1 MPDFELTSPE
11 GKTYVVSG
19 PSGATKEQ
27 AFGVLQQ
34 QLSSGKA
41 TEKPA
46 ESAKAPDSKPLAVIG
61 NTITKA
67 VTRPFTGLVDLSES
81 AINQAGQNLQD
92 PLGTKRLKGEA
103 GSNLIP
109 PGSSFGSTPRV
120 EAPTKYGPI
129 RPEGVPTSEWG
140 KKAQDFAADWGPA
153 ALTGAYGLGK
163 GALNLGKTLIGSDA
177 AAARKAAISGVSES
191 VGSEAER
198 LGQKAGSFTGES
210 ADMQMTNLGRQSELE
225 NLKAVNPKTTNLAI
239 GQETRKSVLDA
250 AKGYEDARQEA
261 YGPVKDAAVAQADAK
276 FKAGAQIEFPTA
288 APEMRKFLESIEGN
302 SALETKAKG
311 YLKMLLGEAPEAET
325 AAPKIILTNA
335 RGVPK
340 PPPPVAEVPP
350 TSNISQRSPE
360 NIMNAIRQ
368 LQDVAYSG
376 EMEGWGA
383 FAKGSARDIVKA
395 AKKDLYA
402 YEPMLGEATDLYR
415 EMSEPLRAMST
426 KYGRAIEG
434 MEKATGKS
442 TFFKVDEADL
452 PGRIFSKKG
461 GVDMMKDILGGTPEA
476 SAKVDELTARWLS
489 EKVRQSTAAEAKEAL
504 QVPGM
509 QSIMSRGVQEQ
520 VVPGVTKKAILENQI
535 AGSERGSANLEK
547 LSRQVR
553 RKSELL
559 KTKLS
564 NAEALMGRGDKTS
577 IKEAYSEYKAALN
590 AAGLSREEFNAANDL
605 IGRANT
611 IEEKTAQLRK
621 IFAYSLPAGLG
632 GLGYGI
638 HQVVK

>member
-1 MPDFELTSPE
+1 MGAPNMPIDASKVVWDEQPSISTKDVSNIVWDKPE
-11 GKTYVVSG
+11 
-19 PSGATKEQ
+19 
-27 AFGVLQQ
+27 QQ
-34 QLSSGKA
+34 PK
-41 TEKPA
+41 
-46 ESAKAPDSKPLAVIG
+46 SKPLAVVG
-61 NTITKA
+61 NTLAKA

-81 AINQAGQNLQD
+81 AINQAGRNLQD
-92 PLGTKRLKGEA
+92 PLGTKRLKGEE

-140 KKAQDFAADWGPA
+140 KKAQDFTADWGPA
-153 ALTGAYGLGK
+153 ALTGGLAAGK
-163 GALNLGKTLIGSDA
+163 GALNLGRTLIGSDA
-177 AAARKAAISGVSES
+177 TAARKAAMSGVGDA

-198 LGQKAGSFTGES
+198 LGQKAGSFAGES

-225 NLKAVNPKTTNLAI
+225 GLKGVNPRTTNQAV
-239 GQETRKSVLDA
+239 GEETRKSVLDA
-250 AKGYEDARQEA
+250 AKGYEEARQEA
-261 YGPVKDAAVAQADAK
+261 YGPVKDAAVAIADAR

-302 SALETKAKG
+302 SAVESKAKG

-325 AAPKIILTNA
+325 AAPKIILTDA
-335 RGVPK
+335 RGIPK

-402 YEPMLGEATDLYR
+402 YEPELGRATDIYR

-442 TFFKVDEADL
+442 TFFKVEDADL

-461 GVDMMKDILGGTPEA
+461 GVDMMKDILGGSPEA
-476 SAKVDELTARWLS
+476 SAKVDDLTARWLS
-489 EKVRQSTAAEAKEAL
+489 EKLRQSDSFKAKEAL
-504 QVPGM
+504 QAPGI

-520 VVPGVTKKAILENQI
+520 VVPGVIKKELLENQI
-535 AGSERGSANLEK
+535 GGSERGSANLEK
-547 LSRQVR
+547 LSGQVR
-553 RKSELL
+553 QKSELL

-564 NAEALMGRGDKTS
+564 NAETLMSRGDKAS
-577 IKEAYSEYKAALN
+577 IKEAYGEYKAALN
-590 AAGLSREEFNAANDL
+590 AAGLSREEFKAANDL
-605 IGRANT
+605 IARANT
-611 IEEKTAQLRK
+611 LEDKTAQLRK
-621 IFAYSLPAGLG
+621 IFAYALPSAAGLG